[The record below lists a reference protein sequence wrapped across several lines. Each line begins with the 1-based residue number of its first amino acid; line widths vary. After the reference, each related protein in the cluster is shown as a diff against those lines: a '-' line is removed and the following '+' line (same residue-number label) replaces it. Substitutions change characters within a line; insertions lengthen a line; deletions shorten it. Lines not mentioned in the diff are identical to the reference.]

1 MLILERFEGDKAI
14 IENDGETLEVS
25 RERVSADVKEGDVLC
40 EKDGIY
46 ISDSSATEKRRA
58 EIAKKQNRLWS

>member
-1 MLILERFEGDKAI
+1 MLILERIEGNTAV
-14 IENDGETLEVS
+14 IESDGEIIEVS
-25 RERVSADVKEGDVLC
+25 RERVSSNAKEGDVLC

-58 EIAKKQNRLWS
+58 EILKKQNSLWS